1 MKSIYDCI
9 KAGSFHCECGKTH
22 GSSLKEL
29 IVEKGA
35 LRQIPDLVRKYGGHK
50 VFVLSDV
57 NTHAAAGE
65 AVCALLTEAGIPY
78 SGYVFPQEHL
88 EPDEYAVG
96 AAVMHFDPICDLILG
111 VGSGVINDIGKIL
124 ANLTGKTYM
133 IVATAPSM
141 DGYAS
146 ATSSMARSG
155 LKVSLNSCCPAVI
168 IGDLD
173 VLCAAPVRML
183 QSGLGD
189 MVAKYVSICEW
200 RIANLLIGEEFCPTI
215 AQMVREAVY
224 KCVTNAEALMRR
236 EPEAVAA
243 VMKGL
248 VITGIA
254 MSYAGVSRPASGME
268 HYFSHIWDMRGLAFG
283 TAVDTHGIQCG
294 IGTLMGIRTYEQ
306 IRQLTPDKEK
316 ALAYVEAFDAES
328 WNDTLRQF
336 LGSGADAMIQNERKE
351 GKYDKAKHAARLDL
365 IIEKWE
371 EILQII
377 HEEIPSYD
385 FVESALLAVGA
396 PTTPAQIGIS
406 REETLGAF
414 LTAKDIRDKYVGTR
428 LLWDLGELADVA
440 NRLPG
445 IASDPS

>member
-1 MKSIYDCI
+1 MANTIYDYI
-9 KAGSFHCECGKTH
+9 QAGSFTCDCGKTH
-22 GSSLKEL
+22 SSTLKEL

-35 LRQIPDLVRKYGGHK
+35 LNRIPQLVKEYGGHK
-50 VFVLSDV
+50 VFVLSDM
-57 NTHAAAGE
+57 NTRAAAGA
-65 AVCALLTEAGIPY
+65 AVCDLLQKSGIPFSCY
-78 SGYVFPQEHL
+78 TFHQEHL
-88 EPDEYAVG
+88 EPDELAVG
-96 AAVMHFDPICDLILG
+96 AAVMHFDPTCDLILG

-133 IVATAPSM
+133 IAATAPSM

-173 VLCAAPVRML
+173 VLCAAPVKML

-200 RIANLLIGEEFCPTI
+200 RIANLLIGEEYCPTI
-215 AQMVREAVY
+215 AQMVRDAVH
-224 KCVTNAEALMRR
+224 KCVTNADGLMRR

-243 VMKGL
+243 VMEGL

-254 MSYAGVSRPASGME
+254 MSYAGMSRPASGME

-306 IRQLTPDKEK
+306 IRKLTPNKEK
-316 ALAYVEAFDAES
+316 ALAYVNAFDAEA

-336 LGSGADAMIQNERKE
+336 LGGGAEAMIQNERKE

-371 EILQII
+371 DILQII
-377 HEEIPSYD
+377 DQEIPALD
-385 FVESALLAVGA
+385 FVLNALIAVDA
-396 PTTPAQIGIS
+396 PTLPSEIGI
-406 REETLGAF
+406 RDEEVRGAF

-428 LLWDLGELADVA
+428 LLWDLGCLEEVADQ
-440 NRLPG
+440 LFG
-445 IASDPS
+445 K

>member
-1 MKSIYDCI
+1 MIQSIYEYI
-9 KAGSFHCECGKTH
+9 RRGSFDCNCGKTH
-22 GSSLKEL
+22 SSTLKEL

-35 LRQIPDLVRKYGGHK
+35 LQHIPQLVKKYDGHK

-57 NTHAAAGE
+57 NTHAAAGK
-65 AVCALLTEAGIPY
+65 AVCDLLQDASIPF

-88 EPDEYAVG
+88 EPDEFAVG
-96 AAVMHFDPICDLILG
+96 AAVMHFDPACDLILG

-124 ANLTGKTYM
+124 ANLTSKTYM
-133 IVATAPSM
+133 IAATAPSM

-173 VLCAAPVRML
+173 VLCAAPVKML

-200 RIANLLIGEEFCPTI
+200 RIASLLIGEEFCPTI
-215 AQMVREAVY
+215 AQMVRDAVH
-224 KCVTNAEALMRR
+224 KCVTNAAGLMRR
-236 EPEAVAA
+236 ETEAVAA
-243 VMKGL
+243 VMEGL

-254 MSYAGVSRPASGME
+254 MSYAGMSRPASGME

-294 IGTLMGIRTYEQ
+294 IGTLMGIRAYEQ
-306 IRQLTPDKEK
+306 IRKITPNKEK
-316 ALAYVEAFDAES
+316 ALAYVKAFDAEA
-328 WNDTLRQF
+328 WNETLRQF
-336 LGSGADAMIQNERKE
+336 LGSGAEAMIQNERKE
-351 GKYDKAKHAARLDL
+351 GKYDKAKHAARLDKIL
-365 IIEKWE
+365 AHWE
-371 EILQII
+371 DILQII
-377 HEEIPSYD
+377 HEEIPDYE

-396 PTTPAQIGIS
+396 PTTPAQIGINK
-406 REETLGAF
+406 EETRSAF

-428 LLWDLGELADVA
+428 LLWDLGCLDEVTDQLF
-440 NRLPG
+440 G
-445 IASDPS
+445 E